1 MKRKLIFPGLHI
13 SCVASFMGNVSVN
26 SSAQNVANL
35 TLLNNVSS
43 YIQNSALQIGEPQI
57 NIGEEEIEKERIG
70 IEGIKEVR
78 PEALREEEIGVVNL
92 QSMIGRINHLNHQ
105 EKE

>member
-1 MKRKLIFPGLHI
+1 MR
-13 SCVASFMGNVSVN
+13 CVASFMGNGSVN
-26 SSAQNVANL
+26 SSAQNVANH
-35 TLLNNVSS
+35 TLLTNVSFCIQS
-43 YIQNSALQIGEPQI
+43 YALQIGEPQI
-57 NIGEEEIEKERIG
+57 NIREEKIEKERIG